1 MRSSNT
7 NRNASGITRMTIR
20 EEEEEEEGENSMTR
34 NDHYPSLSPAIH
46 FSRSSIIRTHAGEN
60 SFIINYI
67 VIFNL

>member
-7 NRNASGITRMTIR
+7 NRNVAGITRMIIR
-20 EEEEEEEGENSMTR
+20 EEEEEGEDSMTR

-46 FSRSSIIRTHAGEN
+46 FSRSSIIRTHAGED
-60 SFIINYI
+60 SFAINYI